1 MKQGVVEATLA
12 MAEIMFDDE
21 MPISVLVL
29 YPLIFNVLKLSFI
42 YGPTTFSGLRGGL
55 LSIFIDRQG
64 SDEIMAVRD
73 FAAMDDFNESQFT
86 LSASLQ
92 LRSGTSRSH
101 LK

>member
-21 MPISVLVL
+21 IPISVLVL
-29 YPLIFNVLKLSFI
+29 YPLIFKVLKLSFI
-42 YGPTTFSGLRGGL
+42 YGPTTFSGLRDGL
-55 LSIFIDRQG
+55 HRLFIDRQG

-73 FAAMDDFNESQFT
+73 SAAMDDFNESQFT
-86 LSASLQ
+86 MSASLQ